1 MMKAAKLGA
10 KALAADAPPS
20 LSLLNT
26 LLRTCAASASKEVIK
41 AHGTGMTTDMNMED
55 MEDMEDTHGGHSW
68 RTLMED
74 HMLS

>member
-1 MMKAAKLGA
+1 MC
-10 KALAADAPPS
+10 ALQAEALRDGLFATADGGQ
-20 LSLLNT
+20 
-26 LLRTCAASASKEVIK
+26 VIK

>member
-26 LLRTCAASASKEVIK
+26 LLRTCAASASKEAGVATFK
-41 AHGTGMTTDMNMED
+41 LLQVLNPRSSTRVE
-55 MEDMEDTHGGHSW
+55 
-68 RTLMED
+68 
-74 HMLS
+74 